1 MECRFRV
8 EYINHGFQS
17 SYVSLRKARKEAQ
30 LSGFDYQIYE
40 LQKNIWRLIEER
52 TNRGD

>member
-17 SYVSLRKARKEAQ
+17 SYISLRKARDEAQ
-30 LSGFDYQIYE
+30 RSGFNYQIFE
-40 LQKNIWRLIEER
+40 LQRNIWRLVEER

>member
-8 EYINHGFQS
+8 EYPRHGFQS
-17 SYVSLRKARKEAQ
+17 SYVSLRHARKEAQ

-40 LQKNIWRLIEER
+40 LQKNIWRLVEER
-52 TNRGD
+52 MNRK